1 MTQDERIAAVAK
13 HGKLTHRQ
21 AGFLVMVMVH
31 SGLCVRRQYCTYAH
45 IQHGQKVVDFFS
57 ALVTRRAATRYTA
70 ADGRARIFHVH
81 GRALYAAIDEPH
93 NRNRKP
99 ITLGRAI
106 ERLMLLDAVLAHPE
120 LRWLGTEREKVEYF
134 RRRTRLREDEMPLL
148 RFGAAPKQTVR
159 YFPDKLPIG
168 VTPDERSH
176 LFLYLVTR
184 DVPVDFRAFLHRH
197 AELLRA
203 LAQWELRLL
212 VPRHLDEAAPVFDTT
227 AREELGMPLRLRD
240 VEELGWY
247 FKQRQR
253 VERGEVEEDAAR
265 YRRAG
270 RQFHSYRFRALYRQ
284 WKKGGDAFVHATVSR
299 VLDDA
304 LTRRSGRIETHVL
317 SRSYQQLGSLV
328 GSA

>member
-1 MTQDERIAAVAK
+1 MTHEERVAALAR
-13 HGKLTHRQ
+13 HAKLTPRQ
-21 AGFLVMVMVH
+21 AGFLVLVMVH
-31 SGLCVRRQYCTYAH
+31 SGVCVRRQYCAYAR
-45 IQHGQKVVDFFS
+45 IRHGQKVVDFFS
-57 ALVTRRAATRYTA
+57 SLVTRRVATRYTA

-106 ERLMLLDAVLAHPE
+106 ERLMLLDAVLARPNF
-120 LRWLGTEREKVEYF
+120 RWLGTEREKVAYF
-134 RRRTRLREDEMPLL
+134 GRRTRLRADEMPLL
-148 RFGAAPKQTVR
+148 RFGAPPDQTVR

-168 VTPDERSH
+168 ITPDERSH

-197 AELLRA
+197 AELFRA

-212 VPRHLDEAAPVFDTT
+212 VPRHLDESAPVFDTA

-247 FKQRQR
+247 FRQRLR
-253 VERGEVEEDAAR
+253 VERGAVEEDAAR
-265 YRRAG
+265 YRRAA
-270 RQFHSYRFRALYRQ
+270 RQFNGYRFRALYRQ

-299 VLDDA
+299 VLNDA
-304 LTRRSGRIETHVL
+304 LSRRSGRVETEIL
-317 SRSYQQLGSLV
+317 SRKYQQLGSLV